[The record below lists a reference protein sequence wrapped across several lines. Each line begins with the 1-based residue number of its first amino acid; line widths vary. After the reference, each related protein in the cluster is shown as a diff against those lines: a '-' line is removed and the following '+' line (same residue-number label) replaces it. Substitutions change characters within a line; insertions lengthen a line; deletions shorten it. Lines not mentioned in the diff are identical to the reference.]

1 VPGKSDG
8 ADRRAVAAVRD
19 AARSALDVAPSHLLV
34 DAGFALLRMLEAP
47 VRISEKV
54 LAPRPGREARDGEL
68 EPPPRRVS
76 RPAPPSAL
84 SVRPAP
90 SQEEAFSAGAV
101 LVSHPLMRRDVVLL
115 LQADGPA
122 GYAFGVVT
130 NQPTGAPLGGGP
142 LAGPASSVK
151 QAARWT
157 TGGRQL
163 RDEMH
168 QHRRVRE
175 AELELFSESTVFYGG
190 PDGGWNV
197 TMLHPHGGV
206 AGCVRVRDGLYYG
219 GDLASAAAMVREG
232 EAAAAD
238 FCFYRGRIDWQPGQ
252 LAGECE
258 MGEWVAG
265 GWDVNPRGSGGGDD
279 SFHGLP
285 SHSGGDAE
293 GGGGEA
299 RSWPPPGLM
308 PRLARYAATAS
319 DLQLSDGV
327 LGGGGG
333 GGRLRSY
340 KVGAWA
346 HVVSALAR
354 GAEEAAGGEA
364 PHPLHDWLR
373 LHPVE
378 AEEAAELH
386 RGGGRNAEGT
396 LQPPAWRTREDWEAA
411 EK

>member
-1 VPGKSDG
+1 
-8 ADRRAVAAVRD
+8 
-19 AARSALDVAPSHLLV
+19 
-34 DAGFALLRMLEAP
+34 
-47 VRISEKV
+47 
-54 LAPRPGREARDGEL
+54 
-68 EPPPRRVS
+68 
-76 RPAPPSAL
+76 
-84 SVRPAP
+84 
-90 SQEEAFSAGAV
+90 
-101 LVSHPLMRRDVVLL
+101 
-115 LQADGPA
+115 
-122 GYAFGVVT
+122 
-130 NQPTGAPLGGGP
+130 
-142 LAGPASSVK
+142 
-151 QAARWT
+151 
-157 TGGRQL
+157 
-163 RDEMH
+163 
-168 QHRRVRE
+168 
-175 AELELFSESTVFYGG
+175 
-190 PDGGWNV
+190 
-197 TMLHPHGGV
+197 MLHPHGGV

-378 AEEAAELH
+378 AEEARAPGFPLFSVPLSPAFTGRPRRRRRRSCTAAAGATRRARCSLRPGARARIGRQPRSESTGRGESADRTARGERSKITRGSASTKLWPYGV
-386 RGGGRNAEGT
+386 RASGGGGAGERGLGA
-396 LQPPAWRTREDWEAA
+396 PWPVPAPCGGGCNS
-411 EK
+411 